1 MLQTATPRTPSSY
14 CLVPTCLVVQNF
26 YALMTAVAVVLV
38 TQLPQVVYVDDPR
51 MFQLLTQMF
60 PGAQL
65 VQDAFHLLDRFSRA
79 IPASNT
85 LKGEQRFG
93 GGGLLHVDTLPHING
108 GLRQVA
114 RPSD

>member
-1 MLQTATPRTPSSY
+1 
-14 CLVPTCLVVQNF
+14 
-26 YALMTAVAVVLV
+26 MTAVAVVLV

-93 GGGLLHVDTLPHING
+93 GGGAVTRRHITTHQWRIATG
-108 GLRQVA
+108 RTTKRLTDR
-114 RPSD
+114 

>member
-1 MLQTATPRTPSSY
+1 M
-14 CLVPTCLVVQNF
+14 
-26 YALMTAVAVVLV
+26 
-38 TQLPQVVYVDDPR
+38 QLPQVVYVDDPR

-85 LKGEQRFG
+85 LKGEQTYLLLRIQSDMAS
-93 GGGLLHVDTLPHING
+93 GLVGTVRSSD
-108 GLRQVA
+108 LRQVA
-114 RPSD
+114 RPSDR